1 MLVPA
6 SRRNELYGGNA
17 EQNRS
22 EPSTGALRKFVEAGR
37 VRSPEEKHF
46 DRSRANPH
54 VLILMANYDLIVIGG
69 GPAGYVGAIR
79 AAQLGKKIAVIE
91 KERAGGTCLNWG
103 CIPTKSLL
111 RNAELYHLMSHRAAD
126 FGFTFDKLSF
136 DWDKIMGRSRSVANK
151 LAGGI
156 EFLFK
161 KNKIDYI
168 RAEASIEKAGTVT
181 AKAADGKIET
191 HTAPKIL
198 VATGVTTRPLPGL
211 PFNGK
216 TVIGS
221 REALVIPA
229 QPKSIV
235 IIGAGAI
242 GIEFA
247 YFFNAF
253 GSNVTVVEMMPNIL
267 PVEDTEV
274 SVALEKSL
282 AKQGIKF
289 LTNTKTT
296 KTEATD
302 TGVKISVEGK
312 ESQTLEA
319 DVALVAI
326 GVQPLLPGGAKI
338 ELTDRGYIKVS
349 DTYETSIPG
358 VFAAGDIIGPPWL
371 AHVASY
377 EAIQAIDGM
386 FGKHKPKKVSTFPGC
401 TYCQPQVASVGLTE
415 RAAKEKGLKFRVGKF
430 PFQASGKALAV
441 GEGEGFVKLIIGEP
455 HGEILGAHII
465 GAEATELIAELG
477 LAITLEAT
485 HEEIEATIH
494 AHPTLSE
501 AVHEAVGQ
509 AYGQA
514 IHI

>member
-1 MLVPA
+1 M
-6 SRRNELYGGNA
+6 
-17 EQNRS
+17 
-22 EPSTGALRKFVEAGR
+22 
-37 VRSPEEKHF
+37 
-46 DRSRANPH
+46 
-54 VLILMANYDLIVIGG
+54 NYDLIVIGG

-79 AAQLGKKIAVIE
+79 AAQLGKKVACVE

-126 FGFTFDKLSF
+126 FGFKFDNLSF
-136 DWDKIMGRSRSVANK
+136 EWSKIIKRSRTVADK

-161 KNKIDYI
+161 KNKIEYV
-168 RAEASIEKAGTVT
+168 RGEASIKKAGEVIV
-181 AKAADGKIET
+181 KDKDGKEQT
-191 HTAPKIL
+191 LSAPKIL
-198 VATGVTTRPLPGL
+198 VCTGVVTRQLPGL
-211 PFNGK
+211 DFNGK

-221 REALVIPA
+221 REAMVLDP
-229 QPKSIV
+229 QPKSMV

-247 YFFNAF
+247 YFYNAF
-253 GSNVTVVEMMPNIL
+253 GTKVTVVEMMPNIL

-282 AKQGIKF
+282 TKAGIKI

-302 TGVKISVEGK
+302 SGVKISVEGK
-312 ESQTLEA
+312 TSETIEA
-319 DVALVAI
+319 DVCLVAI
-326 GVQPLLPGGAKI
+326 GVAPLLPGGLKLD
-338 ELTDRGYIKVS
+338 LTERGYIKTN
-349 DTYETSIPG
+349 DKYETSVPG
-358 VFAAGDIIGPPWL
+358 VYAAGDIIGPPWL

-377 EAIQAIDGM
+377 EAVQAVDGM
-386 FGKHKPKKVSTFPGC
+386 FGKHAPKKVTTFPGC

-415 RAAKEKGLKFRVGKF
+415 RAAKEKGLKFKVGKF
-430 PFQASGKALAV
+430 PFMASGKALAV
-441 GEGEGFVKLIIGEP
+441 GESDGFVKLIIGEP

-501 AVHEAVGQ
+501 AVKEATEAAFG
-509 AYGQA
+509 AA